1 MKKISEKIETQIFII
16 IIVIIIIRH
25 ELRHDRHV
33 SRYSDCLRAGRSG
46 DRIPVGVRFSA
57 PV

>member
-46 DRIPVGVRFSA
+46 DRIPVGV
-57 PV
+57 